1 MTRYNTLNAK
11 LSNLQLNDLKS
22 GVKNIIV
29 VTLIFFSIVIDDH
42 NDETNVQ
49 HKFLLTDAQGFIKF
63 SQITHKL

>member
-29 VTLIFFSIVIDDH
+29 VTLIFFSNVIDDH

-49 HKFLLTDAQGFIKF
+49 HKFLLTDVQGFIKF

>member
-29 VTLIFFSIVIDDH
+29 VTLIFFSNVIDDH

>member
-1 MTRYNTLNAK
+1 MTRYNTLNVK

-29 VTLIFFSIVIDDH
+29 VTLIFFSNVIDDH

>member
-29 VTLIFFSIVIDDH
+29 VTLIFFSNVTDDH